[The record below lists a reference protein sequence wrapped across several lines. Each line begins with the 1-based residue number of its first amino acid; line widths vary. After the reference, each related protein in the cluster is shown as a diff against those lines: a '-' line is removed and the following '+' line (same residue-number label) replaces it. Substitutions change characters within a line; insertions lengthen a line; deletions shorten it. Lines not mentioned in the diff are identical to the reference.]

1 SLEDQRV
8 AETGMGVSGRQP
20 PDLGGMSVG
29 LFLALGAWFMAG
41 RSFWL
46 GRGQLAGQTWR
57 SGRVWVQPA
66 ERLLP
71 GTDEHPTVAAVAA
84 AASCSPCGS
93 SHLHHQLP
101 TGLEPSSRPGQGAG
115 GDLWRMT
122 VESPKGGEFEGRES
136 LLGNKE
142 HWSLTGGLV
151 GIPVL

>member
-1 SLEDQRV
+1 
-8 AETGMGVSGRQP
+8 P
-20 PDLGGMSVG
+20 PPPL
-29 LFLALGAWFMAG
+29 
-41 RSFWL
+41 
-46 GRGQLAGQTWR
+46 
-57 SGRVWVQPA
+57 WVQPA

-122 VESPKGGEFEGRES
+122 VESPKGGEGLCHRGHSTVPQPGDEAPPWGRPRTRAVKPKLPGTRANPTQPNDPGRDQCAGTGAR
-136 LLGNKE
+136 LLPQ
-142 HWSLTGGLV
+142 V
-151 GIPVL
+151 GAGSSGAPRVPVGAR